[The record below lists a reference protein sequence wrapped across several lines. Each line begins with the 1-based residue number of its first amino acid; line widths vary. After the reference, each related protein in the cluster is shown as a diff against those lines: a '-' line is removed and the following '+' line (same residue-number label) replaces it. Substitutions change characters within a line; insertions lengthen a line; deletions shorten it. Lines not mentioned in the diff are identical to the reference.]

1 LTAFGAFGVLANNE
15 NAMRQAEN
23 KLRIIKPNHKEDR
36 DIHGLL
42 VEIARSQGSN
52 VDDVSRT
59 RVVLNPSSAQEWG
72 NLAQDGDTAAQ
83 MALKLAHW
91 DNSIDRD
98 DLAQIYDKSGE
109 LGNIQ
114 SGILLSPWRAE
125 GWQKLKGLDI

>member
-1 LTAFGAFGVLANNE
+1 
-15 NAMRQAEN
+15 MRQAEN

-36 DIHGLL
+36 DVHRLL
-42 VEIARSQGSN
+42 VEIARSQGRN

-59 RVVLNPSSAQEWG
+59 GVMVNPSSAQEWG
-72 NLAQDGDTAAQ
+72 NFAQGRDAAAQ
-83 MALKLAHW
+83 MALKLAQR

-125 GWQKLKGLDI
+125 GWQKLKGPDI